1 MCGHNVTYFWDQA
14 SHCVTRTS
22 GGRGMTSCLSWVS
35 YFELHE
41 LRASCDTAGWVKSQ
55 NKEAGFCIEER
66 DREGRRRGGRLE
78 PSFSIR
84 CFAPLPLPACL
95 TSLTR
100 PTLRIVRPQW
110 RRHNKRGSVRQK
122 LVWVAIYSVMVG
134 SESKVEEILKK
145 CRAGFSWLW
154 CRNVE
159 ECPMMLGLNK
169 VDARTLCGGDLCW
182 KVSDTFAKKSRDP

>member
-1 MCGHNVTYFWDQA
+1 MNWMHQTNHVHQEHQA
-14 SHCVTRTS
+14 SQMHQQVAWVLL
-22 GGRGMTSCLSWVS
+22 SCGFVS

-66 DREGRRRGGRLE
+66 DREGWRRGGRLE

-84 CFAPLPLPACL
+84 CFAPLSACL

-134 SESKVEEILKK
+134 SESKVEALFV
-145 CRAGFSWLW
+145 GNS
-154 CRNVE
+154 VE
-159 ECPMMLGLNK
+159 M
-169 VDARTLCGGDLCW
+169 
-182 KVSDTFAKKSRDP
+182 